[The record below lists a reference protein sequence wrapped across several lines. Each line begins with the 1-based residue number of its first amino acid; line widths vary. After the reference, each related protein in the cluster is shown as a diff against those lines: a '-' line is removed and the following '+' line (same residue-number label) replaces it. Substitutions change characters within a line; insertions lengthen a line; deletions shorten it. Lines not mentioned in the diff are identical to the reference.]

1 MRFAF
6 RTPSVCSA
14 MLTSV
19 ASRNFESEEMLRR
32 QRPLVRRR
40 YSKRD
45 GSTVIEAG
53 GKDLSCEPSDVF
65 GASPIVSSSVPPF
78 ATSLC
83 SIQRRSSALPFQ
95 RTLCT
100 YLLSREEVGAAIT
113 NSLPFF
119 RWIVTFVNTGLVT
132 TFRGTPGI
140 TG

>member
-1 MRFAF
+1 M
-6 RTPSVCSA
+6 PSR
-14 MLTSV
+14 LRRKWT
-19 ASRNFESEEMLRR
+19 FELRR
-32 QRPLVRRR
+32 QRQLVRRR

-78 ATSLC
+78 ATSSC

-100 YLLSREEVGAAIT
+100 YLLSREEAGAAIT
-113 NSLPFF
+113 NSLP
-119 RWIVTFVNTGLVT
+119 
-132 TFRGTPGI
+132 
-140 TG
+140 